1 MQELFDAIKNRRSI
15 RKYQSKPIP
24 QNLIEEILV
33 ATNWAP
39 SAHNAQPWRF
49 IILDD
54 PAVKRALSKDMAQS
68 WVADMSKDGVKIGKD
83 VYEVRVERFASAPV
97 AILACSTMDSMYKQP
112 DAEREKVER
121 DLAMQSLG
129 AAMQNLLLAAYA
141 KGLGACWFCA
151 PAFCK
156 AIVRGTLGI
165 PKEVEPQALILMGY
179 TSEEAPVPIRKAL
192 SDYAFK
198 NKWGLKFS

>member
-141 KGLGACWFCA
+141 KGLGSLLVLC
-151 PAFCK
+151 PS
-156 AIVRGTLGI
+156 VLQGNS
-165 PKEVEPQALILMGY
+165 QGY
-179 TSEEAPVPIRKAL
+179 TGNS
-192 SDYAFK
+192 
-198 NKWGLKFS
+198 